1 MNKKKILITGSS
13 GFIGF
18 SLALKLLKKG
28 HKILGYDSINDY
40 YDVNLKFSRNRIL
53 KTFKNFS
60 FIKGELEDRK
70 TLNKNVLSFRP
81 EIIIHLA
88 PKREKELPKKRE
100 RKIRQSQKIKK
111 IYRERLDIPVNKYLM
126 VDASTNT
133 DVQNEVLSS
142 LPSDNQE
149 YVYLA

>member
-1 MNKKKILITGSS
+1 M
-13 GFIGF
+13 
-18 SLALKLLKKG
+18 KLPYKLELRNCFDIIKECFGVEDPNGEKHPE
-28 HKILGYDSINDY
+28 HKREHKRGIA
-40 YDVNLKFSRNRIL
+40 
-53 KTFKNFS
+53 
-60 FIKGELEDRK
+60 ELE
-70 TLNKNVLSFRP
+70 

-88 PKREKELPKKRE
+88 PKREKREERRERGEKRE
-100 RKIRQSQKIKK
+100 EPIRQTPKIKK

-149 YVYLA
+149 YVYLE

>member
-1 MNKKKILITGSS
+1 MLMKLPYKLELRNCFELIKECFGVEDP
-13 GFIGF
+13 
-18 SLALKLLKKG
+18 K
-28 HKILGYDSINDY
+28 
-40 YDVNLKFSRNRIL
+40 RE
-53 KTFKNFS
+53 KTTDHRRG
-60 FIKGELEDRK
+60 IVELE
-70 TLNKNVLSFRP
+70 

-88 PKREKELPKKRE
+88 PKREKELTKKRE
-100 RKIRQSQKIKK
+100 RKIRQSPKIKK